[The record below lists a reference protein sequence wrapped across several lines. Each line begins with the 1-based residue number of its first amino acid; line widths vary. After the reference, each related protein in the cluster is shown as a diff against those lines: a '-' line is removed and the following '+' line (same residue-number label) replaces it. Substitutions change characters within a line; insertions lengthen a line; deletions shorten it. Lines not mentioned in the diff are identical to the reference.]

1 MQLRCVDS
9 LAERKRELL
18 LEQLTRCLAML
29 RSKVVIELAGSI
41 LVNVEISTVEELRQ
55 HQWL

>member
-1 MQLRCVDS
+1 MQLRYLVS
-9 LAERKRELL
+9 LAERKREPL
-18 LEQLTRCLAML
+18 LEQLTRSLAML

-41 LVNVEISTVEELRQ
+41 LVNVEISTVKELRQ